1 MSSSDI
7 VLRVENLSKCFEM
20 YEKPIHRLMQTLCA
34 GKRQY
39 YKEFWALRDIN
50 FEIYRGECV
59 GIIGRNGAGKS
70 TLLQIITGTLAQTTG
85 TVFTKGR
92 VAALL
97 ELGSGFNPE
106 FTGRENIYLNGTI
119 LGLTEREIDERLDK
133 ILAFADIG
141 DFIEQP
147 VKNYSS
153 GMMARITFA
162 VNAHIDADILI
173 VDETLSVGDVFFQQ
187 KCALHLKKLMER
199 GTTLLFVSHSTAAVR
214 ELCSKALYLDSG
226 RMVTFADASSA
237 IALYLKEVS
246 KPLYDESDK
255 FSKEVEGKQ
264 EINGTTGQEA
274 PSSTEPKCDV
284 LFDVN
289 ARFHPPTFFESR
301 NLGLRYGTKRAI
313 ICGIEVLDEQETPH
327 ESFLTGET
335 ILFRMHVQ
343 TYAFIQTCCFNVKI
357 LTTNGIAVVHFSSLE
372 RGMDFDL
379 EPNQNVIVDFRVKN
393 RFGGGRSFIVHGG
406 LTSVPGKRIG
416 EHEILDC
423 IESCNIFS
431 SVNQEN
437 YPIWD
442 IVDLPTDISIQSVG
456 PSRM

>member
-1 MSSSDI
+1 MSSNDI
-7 VLRVENLSKCFEM
+7 VLRVENLSKCFEI

-34 GKRQY
+34 GKKQY

-50 FEIYRGECV
+50 FEMLRGECV

-85 TVFTKGR
+85 TVLTKGR
-92 VAALL
+92 IAALL

-106 FTGRENIYLNGTI
+106 FTGRENVYLNGTI
-119 LGLTEREIDERLDK
+119 LGLTERDIDERLDD

-141 DFIEQP
+141 DFIDQP

-173 VDETLSVGDVFFQQ
+173 VDETLSVGDIFFQQ
-187 KCALHLKKLMER
+187 KCALHLKKLMDC

-226 RMVTFADASSA
+226 KIVTFTDSASA

-246 KPLYDESDK
+246 RPLYEKNMD
-255 FSKEVEGKQ
+255 
-264 EINGTTGQEA
+264 
-274 PSSTEPKCDV
+274 STETNEEKQNSIIESSPISSGEQECDV
-284 LFDVN
+284 SFDVD
-289 ARFHPPTFFESR
+289 AKFHPSTFFESR
-301 NLGLRYGTKRAI
+301 NIGLRYGTKRAI
-313 ICGIEVLDEQETPH
+313 ICGIEVLNGEELPQ
-327 ESFLTGET
+327 ESFLTGEI

-343 TYAFIQTCCFNVKI
+343 TYAFIQSCCFNIKI
-357 LTTNGIAVVHFSSLE
+357 LTTNGIAVVHFSSFE
-372 RGMDFDL
+372 RGMDIDL
-379 EPNQNVIVDFRVKN
+379 KSNQNVIVDFRLKN

-406 LTSVPGKRIG
+406 LTSIPTKIIG
-416 EHEILDC
+416 EHEVLDC

-431 SVNQEN
+431 SINRKE

-442 IVDLPTDISIQSVG
+442 IVDLPSDITIHSTVTKK
-456 PSRM
+456 